1 MTSTPVKD
9 VGSLLNFVGSS
20 KPVSQGKAAEGADSF
35 GSVMSKAS
43 QKQQDVA
50 ENTSVQ
56 EKKDVSA
63 ESKQETSP
71 VRSKTETVKETEK
84 PAEATKEAEVSDEV
98 TDKLEEAGKE
108 LIGQIAEEL
117 GVTEE
122 EILDAM
128 EELGLSLMA
137 LFDPEALTQLVLT
150 VSDSDSLALLTDA
163 GLYNSLQTLLNQSS
177 QIKEG
182 LMESFSLSPE
192 ELDQIMAE
200 YQMAESDAAEE
211 TVAPSIGA
219 EAGLQTEEAETAEP
233 VITVS
238 VEEGADS
245 VKLTTDEKGNVKQV
259 ETVVTNKQPE
269 QASEESMADEHSAS
283 GEGSEQMQTMNQ
295 ILQTDMQNKMAS
307 AEVSFEQA
315 AMYLT
320 ADTQQIMD
328 QIMDYMRIQLKP
340 GMDQLEMQLHPET
353 LGTVQ
358 IQITSQ
364 GGEITA
370 QFKVTNET
378 VKAVIESQL
387 VELKESLKNQGVV
400 VEAVE
405 VSVETNAFESNLW
418 QGQGREEEAAYQEKK
433 KSPRRIDLS
442 RLDEGFEEI
451 ATEEEILSA
460 KMMEANGNT
469 VDYTA

>member
-20 KPVSQGKAAEGADSF
+20 KTVSQGKVAEGADSF
-35 GSVMSKAS
+35 GSVMNKAS
-43 QKQQDVA
+43 QKQQEVA
-50 ENTSVQ
+50 DKAPLQ

-63 ESKQETSP
+63 ESKPEASP
-71 VRSKTETVKETEK
+71 VKAKTDRVKEAEQ
-84 PAEATKEAEVSDEV
+84 PAEADVSKEV
-98 TDKLEEAGKE
+98 TDKIEEAGEE

-128 EELGLSLMA
+128 EELGLSLMS
-137 LFDPEALTQLVLT
+137 LFDPEMLTQLVLT
-150 VSDSDSLALLTDA
+150 VSDSDSLSLLTDA
-163 GLYNSLQTLLNQSS
+163 DLYDSLQTLLNQSAELA
-177 QIKEG
+177 EG
-182 LMESFSLSPE
+182 IMESFSLSPE
-192 ELDQIMAE
+192 EFDQIITE
-200 YQMAESDAAEE
+200 YQMMEENPEMPLVNGAES
-211 TVAPSIGA
+211 
-219 EAGLQTEEAETAEP
+219 GLQVEVATEEPEP

-238 VEEGADS
+238 VEESTQS
-245 VKLTTDEKGNVKQV
+245 VKLTTDENGNVKQV
-259 ETVVTNKQPE
+259 ETVVAKE
-269 QASEESMADEHSAS
+269 QKEQGQEESMADEHSAS
-283 GEGSEQMQTMNQ
+283 REGSEQMQTGGPV
-295 ILQTDMQNKMAS
+295 LQMSVQNKMAS

-320 ADTQQIMD
+320 ADTEQIMN
-328 QIMDYMRIQLKP
+328 QIMDYMKIQLKP
-340 GMDQLEMQLHPET
+340 GMDQLEMQLHPEN

-387 VELKESLKNQGVV
+387 IELKESLKNQGVV

-405 VSVETNAFESNLW
+405 VSVESHAFESALW
-418 QGQGREEEAAYQEKK
+418 QGQGREEDASYQENK

-442 RLDEGFEEI
+442 RLDEDFEEN
-451 ATEEEILSA
+451 ASEEEILSA

>member
-9 VGSLLNFVGSS
+9 VGSLLNFVGGG
-20 KPVSQGKAAEGADSF
+20 KTVTQGKAAEGADSF

-43 QKQQDVA
+43 QKQQDVS
-50 ENTSVQ
+50 EKTPLK

-63 ESKQETSP
+63 ESKQEASP
-71 VRSKTETVKETEK
+71 VRSKTDRVKETAK
-84 PAEATKEAEVSDEV
+84 TAEADVSKEV

-122 EILDAM
+122 EVLDAM
-128 EELGLSLMA
+128 EALGFSMMS
-137 LFDPEALTQLVLT
+137 LFDPEMLTQLVLT
-150 VSDSDSLALLTDA
+150 VSGSDSLSLLTDA
-163 GLYNSLQTLLNQSS
+163 GLYDSLQTLLGKSAELT
-177 QIKEG
+177 EG
-182 LMESFSLSPE
+182 IMENFSLSPE
-192 ELDQIMAE
+192 EFDQIMTE
-200 YQMAESDAAEE
+200 YQMAEKQPEMPLVDGGVSGLE
-211 TVAPSIGA
+211 A
-219 EAGLQTEEAETAEP
+219 EAVADTQPEP

-238 VEEGADS
+238 VEEGTES

-259 ETVVTNKQPE
+259 ETVVAKEQPE
-269 QASEESMADEHSAS
+269 KSGEEGSMAEEHSAS
-283 GEGSEQMQTMNQ
+283 NEGSGQ
-295 ILQTDMQNKMAS
+295 LQTTNPVLQTNVQNQMAS

-320 ADTQQIMD
+320 ADTEQIMN
-328 QIMDYMRIQLKP
+328 QIMDYMRIQLRP

-387 VELKESLKNQGVV
+387 IELKESLKNQGVV

-405 VSVETNAFESNLW
+405 VSVESHAFESNLW
-418 QGQGREEEAAYQEKK
+418 QGQGRQEDASYKENK

-442 RLDEGFEEI
+442 RLDEDFEEN